1 MTYQNSRTDN
11 ILQKSSNE
19 AKHNITQ
26 RTKYVNEI
34 YHDEYEM
41 IKIKKLKT
49 ETHRIKS
56 IYPQQINSIILNQL
70 NKVSSNEM
78 GNNQSNKPKLQTYL
92 NTQTHIWS
100 KSQTTPNP

>member
-41 IKIKKLKT
+41 IKKKKT
-49 ETHRIKS
+49 QDRNT
-56 IYPQQINSIILNQL
+56 QNQINISPTNKLNHFEST
-70 NKVSSNEM
+70 K
-78 GNNQSNKPKLQTYL
+78 QSEFKRNG
-92 NTQTHIWS
+92 
-100 KSQTTPNP
+100 